1 MSMPTSSAAPVK
13 VLVVDDSILMQKL
26 MTQIIDSAPGFKVIG
41 VAGSAEEGWDAIQ
54 ELRPDVVTLD
64 LELPGRHGLK
74 LLARVLKQDPLPVL
88 IVSAF
93 GGPGADNTIQALELG
108 AIDFIEKPDGTT
120 HTLEGFMKH
129 LVAALQRAAASRKMI
144 AAARQMAQIAAP
156 EQFRDSPNRGT
167 APGSYFNASSSREPV
182 STSLETAL
190 GRPAPLREPARA
202 GKTSLIAIG
211 ASTGGVPA
219 VQTVMRDLANLRL
232 PVVVVQHMP
241 PGYTAKFAARLAT
254 ATGLDVREAA
264 DGDRLKAGMAVV
276 APGGSRH
283 LEIEERRG
291 ELVCVLKEGPL
302 VSGHSPSVDVMFHSV
317 ARSLGSHA
325 VGILLTGM
333 GRDGADGLLAMR
345 KAGAETLIQSGET
358 CVVNGMP
365 KAAFEIGAADRVV
378 PLSQIGA
385 AVGQLI
391 GERPNLRSA

>member
-1 MSMPTSSAAPVK
+1 MGLLNSPANPVK
-13 VLVVDDSILMQKL
+13 VLVVDDSLVMQKL

-41 VAGSAEEGWDAIQ
+41 VAGSAEEGWDRIQ
-54 ELRPDVVTLD
+54 ELRPDVLTLD

-108 AIDFIEKPDGTT
+108 AIDFIEKPDGVT
-120 HTLEGFMKH
+120 HTLDGFMKH
-129 LVAALQRAAASRKMI
+129 LIAALQRASASRRML
-144 AAARQMAQIAAP
+144 ALGRQATREPATASVLARPAL
-156 EQFRDSPNRGT
+156 
-167 APGSYFNASSSREPV
+167 SREP
-182 STSLETAL
+182 APAG
-190 GRPAPLREPARA
+190 GRF
-202 GKTSLIAIG
+202 SLIAIG

-219 VQTVMRDLANLRL
+219 VQVVMRDLAHLKI
-232 PVVVVQHMP
+232 PIAVVQHMP
-241 PGYTAKFAARLAT
+241 PGYTAKFAARLAS
-254 ATGLDVREAA
+254 ATGLDVKEAA
-264 DGDRLKAGMAVV
+264 DGDRLKPGTAVV
-276 APGGSRH
+276 APGGPRH

-317 ARSLGSHA
+317 ARSIGSHA

-365 KAAFEIGAADRVV
+365 KAAFEIGAADRTVA
-378 PLSQIGA
+378 LDQIGA
-385 AVGQLI
+385 AVSNLI
-391 GERPNLRSA
+391 GDRPHLRTA

>member
-1 MSMPTSSAAPVK
+1 MSMPTAAPSPVK
-13 VLVVDDSILMQKL
+13 VLVVDDSVLMQKL

-74 LLARVLKQDPLPVL
+74 LLARLMKQDPLPVL

-93 GGPGADNTIQALELG
+93 GGPGADNTLQALELG
-108 AIDFIEKPDGTT
+108 AVDFIEKPDGAT

-129 LVAALQRAAASRKMI
+129 LVAALQRAAASRRIFAM
-144 AAARQMAQIAAP
+144 ARSAMAREAVP
-156 EQFRDSPNRGT
+156 E
-167 APGSYFNASSSREPV
+167 
-182 STSLETAL
+182 
-190 GRPAPLREPARA
+190 RPALVREPARA
-202 GKTSLIAIG
+202 AAGGRVSLIAIG

-219 VQTVMRDLANLRL
+219 VQVVMRDLAPQRI
-232 PVVVVQHMP
+232 PMVVVQHMP
-241 PGYTAKFAARLAT
+241 PGYTVKFAARLAA

-264 DGDRLKAGMAVV
+264 DGDRLKPGMAVV
-276 APGGSRH
+276 APGGPRH

-291 ELVCVLKEGPL
+291 ELVCVLKDGPL

-317 ARSLGSHA
+317 ARSLGAHA
-325 VGILLTGM
+325 VGVLLTGM

-378 PLSQIGA
+378 ALDQIGA
-385 AVGQLI
+385 TVGHLI
-391 GERPNLRSA
+391 AERPHQRTA

>member
-1 MSMPTSSAAPVK
+1 MGLISSASAVK

-26 MTQIIDSAPGFKVIG
+26 MTQIVNGTPGFQVIG

-54 ELRPDVVTLD
+54 ELRPDLLTLD

-108 AIDFIEKPDGTT
+108 AIDFIEKPDGVT
-120 HTLEGFMKH
+120 HTLDGFVKH
-129 LVAALQRAAASRKMI
+129 MAGALQRAAGSRKLFARAPEAAPI
-144 AAARQMAQIAAP
+144 RAAAP
-156 EQFRDSPNRGT
+156 
-167 APGSYFNASSSREPV
+167 RER
-182 STSLETAL
+182 AGNL
-190 GRPAPLREPARA
+190 GRMPLV
-202 GKTSLIAIG
+202 AIG

-219 VQTVMRDLANLRL
+219 VQTVLRDIAPLRL
-232 PVVVVQHMP
+232 PAVVVQHMP
-241 PGYTAKFAARLAT
+241 AGYTARFASRLAG
-254 ATGLDVREAA
+254 ATGLDVREAV
-264 DGDRLKAGMAVV
+264 DGDRLGPGIALI

-291 ELVCVLKEGPL
+291 EFVCHLREGPL
-302 VSGHSPSVDVMFHSV
+302 VSGHCPSVDVMLHSV
-317 ARSLGSHA
+317 ARSAGA
-325 VGILLTGM
+325 KAIGIVLTGM

-365 KAAFEIGAADRVV
+365 KAAFEIGATDRVV
-378 PLSQIGA
+378 PLNQIGG
-385 AVGQLI
+385 AVAGLV
-391 GERPNLRSA
+391 GERPLHRSA

>member
-1 MSMPTSSAAPVK
+1 MTMQTSSAGPVK
-13 VLVVDDSILMQKL
+13 VLVVDDSLLMQKL
-26 MTQIIDSAPGFKVIG
+26 MTQIIDGAPGFKVIG

-54 ELRPDVVTLD
+54 ELRPDIVTLD

-129 LVAALQRAAASRKMI
+129 LVGALSRASASRRMF
-144 AAARQMAQIAAP
+144 AARN
-156 EQFRDSPNRGT
+156 ET
-167 APGSYFNASSSREPV
+167 APARPAITTREP
-182 STSLETAL
+182 SRTS
-190 GRPAPLREPARA
+190 GR
-202 GKTSLIAIG
+202 TSLIAIG

-219 VQTVMRDLANLRL
+219 VQVVMRDLAHLRI
-232 PVVVVQHMP
+232 PIAVVQHMP
-241 PGYTAKFAARLAT
+241 PGYTAKFAGRLAA
-254 ATGLDVREAA
+254 ATGLDVKEAS
-264 DGDRLKAGMAVV
+264 DGDRLKPGMAVV
-276 APGGSRH
+276 APGGPRH

-302 VSGHSPSVDVMFHSV
+302 VSGHSPSVDMMFHSV
-317 ARSLGSHA
+317 ARSLGAHA

-378 PLSQIGA
+378 PLDQIGV
-385 AVGQLI
+385 AVGNLL
-391 GERPNLRSA
+391 GERPHLRSA

>member
-1 MSMPTSSAAPVK
+1 MSIGTPSAANPVK
-13 VLVVDDSILMQKL
+13 VLVVDDSVLMQKL
-26 MTQIIDSAPGFKVIG
+26 MTQIIDGAPGFKVIG
-41 VAGSAEEGWDAIQ
+41 IAGSAEEGWDKIQ

-120 HTLEGFMKH
+120 HTLDGFMKH
-129 LVAALQRAAASRKMI
+129 LVGALQRASASRRMF
-144 AAARQMAQIAAP
+144 ASRRESVPARA
-156 EQFRDSPNRGT
+156 T
-167 APGSYFNASSSREPV
+167 AP
-182 STSLETAL
+182 
-190 GRPAPLREPARA
+190 REPARMG
-202 GKTSLIAIG
+202 GKASFIAIG

-219 VQTVMRDLANLRL
+219 VQVVMRDLAHLRL
-232 PVVVVQHMP
+232 PIAVVQHMP
-241 PGYTAKFAARLAT
+241 PGYTAKFATRLAT
-254 ATGLDVREAA
+254 ATGLDVREAS
-264 DGDRLKAGMAVV
+264 DGDRLKPGMAVV
-276 APGGSRH
+276 APGGPRH

-291 ELVCVLKEGPL
+291 EFVCMLREGPL

-317 ARSLGSHA
+317 ARSLGA
-325 VGILLTGM
+325 NAIGILLTGM
-333 GRDGADGLLAMR
+333 GRDGAEGLLAMR

-378 PLSQIGA
+378 ALDQIGA
-385 AVGQLI
+385 AVSNLL
-391 GERPNLRSA
+391 GERSHLRTA

>member
-1 MSMPTSSAAPVK
+1 MGMQSASAGPVK
-13 VLVVDDSILMQKL
+13 VLVVDDSVLMQKL
-26 MTQIIDSAPGFKVIG
+26 MTQIVNATPGFQVIG

-54 ELRPDVVTLD
+54 ELRPDILTLD

-129 LVAALQRAAASRKMI
+129 VGTALQRASASRRLLL
-144 AAARQMAQIAAP
+144 AARATTQGAVGA
-156 EQFRDSPNRGT
+156 GT
-167 APGSYFNASSSREPV
+167 PIPSRPAISREI
-182 STSLETAL
+182 SRT
-190 GRPAPLREPARA
+190 A
-202 GKTSLIAIG
+202 GKAPLIAIG

-219 VQTVMRDLANLRL
+219 VQVVMRDLAFTRL
-232 PVVVVQHMP
+232 PIVVVQHMP
-241 PGYTAKFAARLAT
+241 AGYTAKFAARLAA

-264 DGDRLKAGMAVV
+264 DGDRLRPGMAVV
-276 APGGSRH
+276 APGGHRH

-291 ELVCVLKEGPL
+291 EFVCVLREGPL
-302 VSGHSPSVDVMFHSV
+302 VSGHCPSVDVMFHSV
-317 ARSLGSHA
+317 ARAAGAQA
-325 VGILLTGM
+325 VGVLLTGM

-365 KAAFEIGAADRVV
+365 KAAFEIGAADRAVA
-378 PLSQIGA
+378 LDQIGGVVA
-385 AVGQLI
+385 GLI
-391 GERPNLRSA
+391 GDRPHQRTA

>member
-1 MSMPTSSAAPVK
+1 MSISSSTAPVK
-13 VLVVDDSILMQKL
+13 VLVVDDSLLMQKL
-26 MTQIIDSAPGFKVIG
+26 MTQIVNSAPGFQVIG

-54 ELRPDVVTLD
+54 ALRPDILTLD

-108 AIDFIEKPDGTT
+108 AIDFIEKPDGSTN
-120 HTLEGFMKH
+120 TLDGFMKH
-129 LVAALQRAAASRKMI
+129 LVAALARASASRRMF
-144 AAARQMAQIAAP
+144 ASARENAP
-156 EQFRDSPNRGT
+156 SRPLP
-167 APGSYFNASSSREPV
+167 AREPV
-182 STSLETAL
+182 RSG
-190 GRPAPLREPARA
+190 GRA
-202 GKTSLIAIG
+202 SLIAIG

-219 VQTVMRDLANLRL
+219 VQVVMRDLAQHRI
-232 PVVVVQHMP
+232 PIVVVQHMP

-254 ATGLDVREAA
+254 ATGLDVKEAA
-264 DGDRLKAGMAVV
+264 DGDRLRPGMGVV
-276 APGGSRH
+276 APGGPRH

-291 ELVCVLKEGPL
+291 EFICNLREGPL

-325 VGILLTGM
+325 IGILLTGM

-378 PLSQIGA
+378 ALNQIGA
-385 AVGQLI
+385 AVGNLI
-391 GERPNLRSA
+391 GERPHLRTA

>member
-1 MSMPTSSAAPVK
+1 MSMLTSSAGPVK
-13 VLVVDDSILMQKL
+13 VLVVDDSLLMQKL

-54 ELRPDVVTLD
+54 ELRPDILTLD

-129 LVAALQRAAASRKMI
+129 LVAALSRASASRRM
-144 AAARQMAQIAAP
+144 
-156 EQFRDSPNRGT
+156 
-167 APGSYFNASSSREPV
+167 
-182 STSLETAL
+182 
-190 GRPAPLREPARA
+190 
-202 GKTSLIAIG
+202 
-211 ASTGGVPA
+211 
-219 VQTVMRDLANLRL
+219 
-232 PVVVVQHMP
+232 
-241 PGYTAKFAARLAT
+241 FAARREDAPARPAAGARAFARRADLADRDRRLDRRR
-254 ATGLDVREAA
+254 AGRAGGDARPRASAHPDRRGAAYAAGLHREIRGAA
-264 DGDRLKAGMAVV
+264 GGRDRARCPRGRGRRPAEARHGGGRAGRAAPSRDRG
-276 APGGSRH
+276 APGRARLRPAGRAAGQRPQPFG
-283 LEIEERRG
+283 RR
-291 ELVCVLKEGPL
+291 
-302 VSGHSPSVDVMFHSV
+302 DVPFRG
-317 ARSLGSHA
+317 AQPRPHA

-378 PLSQIGA
+378 PLDQIGA
-385 AVGQLI
+385 AVGNLI
-391 GERPNLRSA
+391 GERPHLRTA

>member
-1 MSMPTSSAAPVK
+1 MSTLTSSNAPVK
-13 VLVVDDSILMQKL
+13 VLVVDDSLLMQKL
-26 MTQIIDSAPGFKVIG
+26 MTQIINSAPGFQVIG

-54 ELRPDVVTLD
+54 ALRPDILTLD

-93 GGPGADNTIQALELG
+93 GGPGADNTLQALELG
-108 AIDFIEKPDGTT
+108 AIDFIEKPDGST
-120 HTLEGFMKH
+120 HTLDGFMKH
-129 LVAALQRAAASRKMI
+129 LVAAL
-144 AAARQMAQIAAP
+144 AR
-156 EQFRDSPNRGT
+156 
-167 APGSYFNASSSREPV
+167 ASSSRRMFAAAREAAPARPV
-182 STSLETAL
+182 MA
-190 GRPAPLREPARA
+190 REPSRGAGRA
-202 GKTSLIAIG
+202 ALIAIG

-219 VQTVMRDLANLRL
+219 VQVVMRDLAHLRL
-232 PVVVVQHMP
+232 PIVVVQHMP
-241 PGYTAKFAARLAT
+241 AGYTAKFAARLAT
-254 ATGLDVREAA
+254 ATGLDVKEAA
-264 DGDRLKAGMAVV
+264 DGDRLKPGMGVV
-276 APGGSRH
+276 APGGPRH

-291 ELVCVLKEGPL
+291 EFICNLREGPL

-317 ARSLGSHA
+317 ARSIGSHA

-378 PLSQIGA
+378 ALDQIGA
-385 AVGQLI
+385 AVGNLI
-391 GERPNLRSA
+391 GERPHLRTA

>member
-1 MSMPTSSAAPVK
+1 MSMLNSSADPVR
-13 VLVVDDSILMQKL
+13 VLVVDDSVLMQKL
-26 MTQIIDSAPGFKVIG
+26 MTQIIDGAPGFKVIG

-129 LVAALQRAAASRKMI
+129 LVGALQRASASRRMF
-144 AAARQMAQIAAP
+144 ASRREAAP
-156 EQFRDSPNRGT
+156 VRVA
-167 APGSYFNASSSREPV
+167 APRESARTGGRASF
-182 STSLETAL
+182 
-190 GRPAPLREPARA
+190 
-202 GKTSLIAIG
+202 IAIG

-219 VQTVMRDLANLRL
+219 VQVVMRDLAHLRL
-232 PVVVVQHMP
+232 PIAVVQHMP

-254 ATGLDVREAA
+254 ATGLDVREAS
-264 DGDRLKAGMAVV
+264 DGDRLKPGMAVV
-276 APGGSRH
+276 APGGPRH

-291 ELVCVLKEGPL
+291 EFVCVLREGPL

-317 ARSLGSHA
+317 ARSIGAQA

-333 GRDGADGLLAMR
+333 GRDGAEGLLAMR
-345 KAGAETLIQSGET
+345 KTGAETLIQSGET

-365 KAAFEIGAADRVV
+365 KAAFEIGAVDRVV
-378 PLSQIGA
+378 ALDQIGA
-385 AVGQLI
+385 AVSNLL
-391 GERPNLRSA
+391 GERTHLRTA

>member
-1 MSMPTSSAAPVK
+1 MTGMSPSAANPVK
-13 VLVVDDSILMQKL
+13 VLVVDDSVLMQKL
-26 MTQIIDSAPGFKVIG
+26 MTQIIDGAPGFKVIG
-41 VAGSAEEGWDAIQ
+41 IAGSAEEGWDKIQ

-108 AIDFIEKPDGTT
+108 AIDFIEKPDGMT
-120 HTLEGFMKH
+120 HTLKGFMKH
-129 LVAALQRAAASRKMI
+129 LVGALQRASASRRMF
-144 AAARQMAQIAAP
+144 ASRRESVPARVAAP
-156 EQFRDSPNRGT
+156 
-167 APGSYFNASSSREPV
+167 
-182 STSLETAL
+182 
-190 GRPAPLREPARA
+190 REPARMG
-202 GKTSLIAIG
+202 GKASFIAIG

-219 VQTVMRDLANLRL
+219 VQVVMRDLAHLRL
-232 PVVVVQHMP
+232 PIAVVQHMP

-254 ATGLDVREAA
+254 ATGLDVREAS
-264 DGDRLKAGMAVV
+264 DGDELRPGMAVV
-276 APGGSRH
+276 APGGPRH

-291 ELVCVLKEGPL
+291 EFVCMLREGPL

-317 ARSLGSHA
+317 ARSLGA
-325 VGILLTGM
+325 NAIGILLTGM
-333 GRDGADGLLAMR
+333 GRDGAEGLLAMR

-378 PLSQIGA
+378 ALDQIGA
-385 AVGQLI
+385 AVSNLL
-391 GERPNLRSA
+391 GERSHLRTA

>member
-1 MSMPTSSAAPVK
+1 MTAFTPSAASPVK
-13 VLVVDDSILMQKL
+13 VLVVDDSLLMQKL
-26 MTQIIDSAPGFKVIG
+26 MKQIIDSAPGFKVIG

-108 AIDFIEKPDGTT
+108 AIDFIEKPDGATN
-120 HTLEGFMKH
+120 TLDMFMRN
-129 LVAALQRAAASRKMI
+129 VVSGLQRAASSRRMF
-144 AAARQMAQIAAP
+144 AARREVQPARTLLA
-156 EQFRDSPNRGT
+156 
-167 APGSYFNASSSREPV
+167 REPV
-182 STSLETAL
+182 
-190 GRPAPLREPARA
+190 RA
-202 GKTSLIAIG
+202 GARTSLIAIG

-219 VQTVMRDLANLRL
+219 VQVVMRDLATLRI

-264 DGDRLKAGMAVV
+264 DGDRLKPGMAVV
-276 APGGSRH
+276 APGGPRH

-291 ELVCVLKEGPL
+291 EIVCQLKEGPL

-317 ARSLGSHA
+317 ARSFGA
-325 VGILLTGM
+325 NAIGVLLTGM

-345 KAGAETLIQSGET
+345 RAGAETLIQSGET

-365 KAAFEIGAADRVV
+365 KAAFEIGAADRAV
-378 PLSQIGA
+378 PLDQIGA
-385 AVGQLI
+385 AVGNLVGDRQ
-391 GERPNLRSA
+391 NLRSA

>member
-1 MSMPTSSAAPVK
+1 MTGMSPSAANPVK
-13 VLVVDDSILMQKL
+13 VLVVDDSVLMQKL
-26 MTQIIDSAPGFKVIG
+26 MTQIIDGAPGFKVIG
-41 VAGSAEEGWDAIQ
+41 IAGSAEEGWDKIQ

-129 LVAALQRAAASRKMI
+129 LVGALQRASASRRMF
-144 AAARQMAQIAAP
+144 ASRRESAPARVAAP
-156 EQFRDSPNRGT
+156 
-167 APGSYFNASSSREPV
+167 
-182 STSLETAL
+182 
-190 GRPAPLREPARA
+190 REPARMG
-202 GKTSLIAIG
+202 GKASFIAIG

-219 VQTVMRDLANLRL
+219 VQVVMRDLAHLRL
-232 PVVVVQHMP
+232 PIAVVQHMP

-254 ATGLDVREAA
+254 ATGLDVREAS
-264 DGDRLKAGMAVV
+264 DGDKLKPGMAVV
-276 APGGSRH
+276 APGWPRH

-291 ELVCVLKEGPL
+291 EFVCMLREGPL

-317 ARSLGSHA
+317 ARSLGA
-325 VGILLTGM
+325 NAIGILLTGM
-333 GRDGADGLLAMR
+333 GRDGAEGLLAMR

-378 PLSQIGA
+378 ALDQIGA
-385 AVGQLI
+385 AVSNLL
-391 GERPNLRSA
+391 GERSHLRTA

>member
-1 MSMPTSSAAPVK
+1 MTGMSPSAANPVK
-13 VLVVDDSILMQKL
+13 VLVVDDSVLMQKL
-26 MTQIIDSAPGFKVIG
+26 MTQIIDGAPGFKVIG
-41 VAGSAEEGWDAIQ
+41 IAGSAEEGWDKIQ

-129 LVAALQRAAASRKMI
+129 LVGALQRASASRRMF
-144 AAARQMAQIAAP
+144 ASRRESAPARV
-156 EQFRDSPNRGT
+156 T
-167 APGSYFNASSSREPV
+167 AP
-182 STSLETAL
+182 
-190 GRPAPLREPARA
+190 REPARMG
-202 GKTSLIAIG
+202 GKASFIAIG

-219 VQTVMRDLANLRL
+219 VQVVMRDLAHLRL
-232 PVVVVQHMP
+232 PIAVVQHMP

-254 ATGLDVREAA
+254 ATGLDVREAS
-264 DGDRLKAGMAVV
+264 DGDKLRPGMAVV
-276 APGGSRH
+276 APGGPRH

-291 ELVCVLKEGPL
+291 EFVCMLREGPL

-317 ARSLGSHA
+317 ARSLGA
-325 VGILLTGM
+325 NAIGILLTGM
-333 GRDGADGLLAMR
+333 GRDGAEGLLAMR

-378 PLSQIGA
+378 ALDQIGA
-385 AVGQLI
+385 AVSNLL
-391 GERPNLRSA
+391 GERSHLRTA

>member
-1 MSMPTSSAAPVK
+1 MSTQTASASPVK
-13 VLVVDDSILMQKL
+13 VLVVDDSVLMQKL
-26 MTQIIDSAPGFKVIG
+26 MTQIINSAPGFKVIG

-120 HTLEGFMKH
+120 HTLDSFMKH
-129 LVAALQRAAASRKMI
+129 LVSALSRASASRRMFAARRETAPVRPVMAREPSRAA
-144 AAARQMAQIAAP
+144 
-156 EQFRDSPNRGT
+156 
-167 APGSYFNASSSREPV
+167 
-182 STSLETAL
+182 
-190 GRPAPLREPARA
+190 GRP
-202 GKTSLIAIG
+202 SLIAIG

-219 VQTVMRDLANLRL
+219 VQVVMRDLAYLRI
-232 PVVVVQHMP
+232 PIVVVQHMP
-241 PGYTAKFAARLAT
+241 PGYTAKFAARLAS
-254 ATGLDVREAA
+254 ATGLDCKEAA
-264 DGDRLKAGMAVV
+264 DGDRLKPGTAVV
-276 APGGSRH
+276 APGGPRH

-317 ARSLGSHA
+317 ARSFGAHA
-325 VGILLTGM
+325 IGVLLTGM

-378 PLSQIGA
+378 ALDQIGA
-385 AVGQLI
+385 AVGNLI
-391 GERPNLRSA
+391 GERPHLRTA

>member
-1 MSMPTSSAAPVK
+1 MSPLTSSAGPVK

-26 MTQIIDSAPGFKVIG
+26 MTQIINSTPGFQVIG

-54 ELRPDVVTLD
+54 ELRPDILTLD

-108 AIDFIEKPDGTT
+108 AIDFIEKPDGAT

-129 LVAALQRAAASRKMI
+129 VAAALQRASASRRML
-144 AAARQMAQIAAP
+144 AAAKELAAQQRPAAAAP
-156 EQFRDSPNRGT
+156 
-167 APGSYFNASSSREPV
+167 V
-182 STSLETAL
+182 
-190 GRPAPLREPARA
+190 RPAAMPAPVA
-202 GKTSLIAIG
+202 HGKVSLIAIG

-219 VQTVMRDLANLRL
+219 VQTVMRDAAHLRL
-232 PVVVVQHMP
+232 PIAVVQHMP
-241 PGYTAKFAARLAT
+241 AGYTAKFAARLSA

-264 DGDRLKAGMAVV
+264 DGDRLRPGMAVV
-276 APGGSRH
+276 APGGTKH

-291 ELVCVLKEGPL
+291 ELVCLVKEGPL
-302 VSGHSPSVDVMFHSV
+302 VSGHCPSVDVMFHSV

-325 VGILLTGM
+325 IGVLLTGM

-345 KAGAETLIQSGET
+345 KAGAATLIQSGET

-365 KAAFEIGAADRVV
+365 KAAFELGAADRVV
-378 PLSQIGA
+378 PLDQIGGA
-385 AVGQLI
+385 IAGLL
-391 GERPNLRSA
+391 GERPQQRTA

>member
-1 MSMPTSSAAPVK
+1 MGMLNTAANPVR
-13 VLVVDDSILMQKL
+13 VLVVDDSVLMQKL
-26 MTQIIDSAPGFKVIG
+26 MTQIIDGAPGFKVIG

-54 ELRPDVVTLD
+54 DLRPDVVTLD

-108 AIDFIEKPDGTT
+108 AIDFIEKPDGTR

-129 LVAALQRAAASRKMI
+129 LVGALQRASASRRMF
-144 AAARQMAQIAAP
+144 ASRREAAP
-156 EQFRDSPNRGT
+156 VRVA
-167 APGSYFNASSSREPV
+167 AP
-182 STSLETAL
+182 
-190 GRPAPLREPARA
+190 REPARTG
-202 GKTSLIAIG
+202 GKASFIAIG

-219 VQTVMRDLANLRL
+219 VQVVMRDLAHLRL
-232 PVVVVQHMP
+232 PIAVVQHMP

-254 ATGLDVREAA
+254 ATGLDVREAS
-264 DGDRLKAGMAVV
+264 DGDKLKPGMAVV
-276 APGGSRH
+276 APGGPRH

-291 ELVCVLKEGPL
+291 EFVCVLKEGPL

-317 ARSLGSHA
+317 ARSIGASA

-333 GRDGADGLLAMR
+333 GRDGAEGLLAMR

-378 PLSQIGA
+378 ALDQIGV
-385 AVGQLI
+385 AVSNLL
-391 GERPNLRSA
+391 GERPNLRTA

>member
-1 MSMPTSSAAPVK
+1 MTMQHTAAGLVR
-13 VLVVDDSILMQKL
+13 VLVVDDSVLMQKL
-26 MTQIIDSAPGFKVIG
+26 MTQIVNGAPGFQVIG

-54 ELRPDVVTLD
+54 ELRPDIVTLD

-129 LVAALQRAAASRKMI
+129 LVAALARASASRRMF
-144 AAARQMAQIAAP
+144 AARRESVPARPVVA
-156 EQFRDSPNRGT
+156 
-167 APGSYFNASSSREPV
+167 REP
-182 STSLETAL
+182 SRSG
-190 GRPAPLREPARA
+190 GR
-202 GKTSLIAIG
+202 TSLIAIG

-219 VQTVMRDLANLRL
+219 VQVVMRDLAHLRI
-232 PVVVVQHMP
+232 PIAVVQHMP

-254 ATGLDVREAA
+254 ATGLDVREAS
-264 DGDRLKAGMAVV
+264 DGERLRPGMAVV
-276 APGGSRH
+276 APGGPRH

-317 ARSLGSHA
+317 ARGLGSHA
-325 VGILLTGM
+325 VGVLLTGM
-333 GRDGADGLLAMR
+333 GRDGAEGLLAMR

-365 KAAFEIGAADRVV
+365 KAAFEIGATERVV
-378 PLSQIGA
+378 ALDQIGA
-385 AVGQLI
+385 AVSNLV
-391 GERPNLRSA
+391 GERPHQRTA

>member
-1 MSMPTSSAAPVK
+1 MSMPTSSTAPVK
-13 VLVVDDSILMQKL
+13 VLVVDDSLLMQKL
-26 MTQIIDSAPGFKVIG
+26 MTQIINSAPGFQVIG

-54 ELRPDVVTLD
+54 ALRPDILTLD

-108 AIDFIEKPDGTT
+108 AIDFIEKPDGST
-120 HTLEGFMKH
+120 HTLDGFMKH
-129 LVAALQRAAASRKMI
+129 LVAALGR
-144 AAARQMAQIAAP
+144 
-156 EQFRDSPNRGT
+156 
-167 APGSYFNASSSREPV
+167 ASSSRRMFAAARENAPSRPMPV
-182 STSLETAL
+182 
-190 GRPAPLREPARA
+190 REPARSA
-202 GKTSLIAIG
+202 GRASLIAIG

-219 VQTVMRDLANLRL
+219 VQVVMRDLAHHRI
-232 PVVVVQHMP
+232 PIVVVQHMP

-254 ATGLDVREAA
+254 ATGLDVKEAA
-264 DGDRLKAGMAVV
+264 DGDRLKPGMGVV
-276 APGGSRH
+276 APGGPRH

-291 ELVCVLKEGPL
+291 EFICNLREGPL

-325 VGILLTGM
+325 IGILLTGM

-378 PLSQIGA
+378 ALDQIGA
-385 AVGQLI
+385 AVGNLI
-391 GERPNLRSA
+391 GERPHLRTA

>member
-1 MSMPTSSAAPVK
+1 MNMPTSPAAPIK

-54 ELRPDVVTLD
+54 ALRPDVLTLD

-129 LVAALQRAAASRKMI
+129 LVAALQRASASRKMI
-144 AAARQMAQIAAP
+144 AAARQMAQI
-156 EQFRDSPNRGT
+156 T
-167 APGSYFNASSSREPV
+167 APA
-182 STSLETAL
+182 
-190 GRPAPLREPARA
+190 RPAPLREPARA

-219 VQTVMRDLANLRL
+219 VQTVMRDLAHLRL
-232 PVVVVQHMP
+232 PIVVVQHMP

-264 DGDRLKAGMAVV
+264 DGDRLRPGMAVV
-276 APGGSRH
+276 APGGLRH
-283 LEIEERRG
+283 LEVEERRG

-317 ARSLGSHA
+317 ARSLGAHA

-365 KAAFEIGAADRVV
+365 KAAFELGAADRVV
-378 PLSQIGA
+378 PLDQIGA
-385 AVGQLI
+385 AVSQLI

>member
-1 MSMPTSSAAPVK
+1 MSMLNASAAKPVS
-13 VLVVDDSILMQKL
+13 VLVVDDSLLMQKL
-26 MTQIIDSAPGFKVIG
+26 MTQIIDAAPGFKVIG

-54 ELRPDVVTLD
+54 ALRPDIVTLD

-129 LVAALQRAAASRKMI
+129 LV
-144 AAARQMAQIAAP
+144 
-156 EQFRDSPNRGT
+156 G
-167 APGSYFNASSSREPV
+167 
-182 STSLETAL
+182 AL
-190 GRPAPLREPARA
+190 GRASASRRMFAGSRESAPARPAIAREPARA
-202 GKTSLIAIG
+202 GGRANLIAIG

-219 VQTVMRDLANLRL
+219 VQVVMRDLARL
-232 PVVVVQHMP
+232 GVPIAVVQHMP

-264 DGDRLKAGMAVV
+264 DGERLRPGMAVV
-276 APGGSRH
+276 APGGPRH
-283 LEIEERRG
+283 LELEERRG
-291 ELVCVLKEGPL
+291 EFICHLREGPL

-317 ARSLGSHA
+317 ARGFGA
-325 VGILLTGM
+325 QAIGILLTGM

-378 PLSQIGA
+378 ALNQIGA
-385 AVGQLI
+385 AVGDLI
-391 GERPNLRSA
+391 GERPHLRTA